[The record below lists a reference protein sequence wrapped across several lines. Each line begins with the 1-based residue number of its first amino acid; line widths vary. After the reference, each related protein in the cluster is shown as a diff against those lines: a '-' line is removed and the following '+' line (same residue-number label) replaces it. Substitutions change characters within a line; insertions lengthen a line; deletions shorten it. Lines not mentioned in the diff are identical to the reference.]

1 MVNTRSW
8 STVSVRAGFEP
19 GLPDSVALG
28 LPWIASKFQ
37 GLSMICS
44 ASDCNDLLFFF
55 FYNVKDFFQKV
66 WKFCICMCVCIYI
79 NTHIYL
85 CIYKKH

>member
-55 FYNVKDFFQKV
+55 FYNVKDFFQKSLEV
-66 WKFCICMCVCIYI
+66 LYMYVCMY
-79 NTHIYL
+79 
-85 CIYKKH
+85 IYKYTYIFMYI

>member
-55 FYNVKDFFQKV
+55 FYNVKDFFQKSLEV
-66 WKFCICMCVCIYI
+66 LYMYVCVY
-79 NTHIYL
+79 
-85 CIYKKH
+85 IYKYTYIFMYI